1 MLSYIIRRLLL
12 LPIILLG
19 VTFLIFCVFS
29 LLSPMERLATYVNDP
44 NTLKNPQATE
54 RLIAKYHLDDPFP
67 LGYID
72 WVKRIARLD
81 LGWSQT
87 ANQSVKDAI
96 SQRFP
101 ATLELVLYSIIPVI
115 LVGIWLGVISA
126 VHHND
131 MLDQTIRTIAI
142 IGWSLP
148 TFIFGLIILFIF
160 YGMLG
165 WFPPGRLSSWAQ
177 DIVYTGTN
185 FHSYTRLVTIDA
197 LLNGN
202 VPIFLDALRHLIA
215 PIITLSY
222 ISWAFLLRITR
233 SSMLDTLRKDYV
245 KTARSKGVDEH
256 TVIHLHAKRNALIPV
271 MTVAGMMIIGM
282 LGGVMI
288 TETVFTYPGLG
299 FWAATAA
306 QQLDYGSVISF
317 ALLFATI
324 LVVGNLVVDISYALI
339 DPRVRLE

>member
-1 MLSYIIRRLLL
+1 MLVYIIRRFLL
-12 LPIILLG
+12 LPIIILG
-19 VTFLIFCVFS
+19 VTFLIFSVFS
-29 LLSPMERLATYVNDP
+29 LLSPMERLATYIHDP
-44 NTLKNPQATE
+44 STLKNLQSVE
-54 RLIAKYHLDDPFP
+54 RLINKYHLDDPFP
-67 LGYID
+67 LGYIN
-72 WVKRIARLD
+72 WLKRLASFD
-81 LGWSQT
+81 LGWSHT
-87 ANQSVKDAI
+87 ANQPVWDAI
-96 SQRFP
+96 CQRFP
-101 ATLELVLYSIIPVI
+101 ATLELVLYSIIPVV

-131 MLDQTIRTIAI
+131 ILDQTIRVTAI

-148 TFIFGLIILFIF
+148 TFIFGLLVLFIF
-160 YGMLG
+160 YGILD
-165 WFPPGRLSSWAQ
+165 WLPPGRLSSSAQ
-177 DIVYTGTN
+177 NIVYIGTN
-185 FHSYTRLVTIDA
+185 FHSYTGLVTIDA

-202 VPIFLDALRHLIA
+202 IPIFLDALRHLIA

-245 KTARSKGVDEH
+245 RTARAKGVDEH

-271 MTVAGMMIIGM
+271 ITVAGMMIIRM

-288 TETVFTYPGLG
+288 TETIFSYPGLG

-324 LVVGNLVVDISYALI
+324 MIVGNLIVDVSYALI